1 MKPQFRILLIAI
13 MAILLVACS
22 AESEPEEVEYTI
34 EMTEFSYAPEDIEL
48 KVGQTVT
55 LNLVN
60 LGQLDHEIMIGREV
74 KMDNSLPAG
83 YELDM
88 FEHAGVEPVVVMEMH
103 ENEHVEAEHEEAED
117 SHDEA
122 EHEEAED
129 SHDEAEHEED
139 EHVQDE
145 AEHEEGEDDHA
156 ETGHNHDGFM
166 VSLANEDRATMTFTI
181 TEDMVGTWEI
191 GCFLQDGA
199 HYLADMKGS
208 LVVEG

>member
-88 FEHAGVEPVVVMEMH
+88 FEHAGVEPDMRKLRTVMTKLNMRKLRT
-103 ENEHVEAEHEEAED
+103 V
-117 SHDEA
+117 
-122 EHEEAED
+122 
-129 SHDEAEHEED
+129 
-139 EHVQDE
+139 
-145 AEHEEGEDDHA
+145 
-156 ETGHNHDGFM
+156 
-166 VSLANEDRATMTFTI
+166 MTKLNMRKLRTVMTKLNMKRTSMSKTKPNMKKGRMITRRQGTI
-181 TEDMVGTWEI
+181 TTDSW
-191 GCFLQDGA
+191 FLWQTKTGPP
-199 HYLADMKGS
+199 
-208 LVVEG
+208 

>member
-13 MAILLVACS
+13 MVILLVACS
-22 AESEPEEVEYTI
+22 AESEPEEVVYTI
-34 EMTEFSYAPEDIEL
+34 EMAEFSYAPEDIEL

-74 KMDNSLPAG
+74 KMDNFLPAG

-103 ENEHVEAEHEEAED
+103 ENEHV
-117 SHDEA
+117 EA

-166 VSLANEDRATMTFTI
+166 VSLANEDRATMTFKV

-208 LVVEG
+208 LAVEG

>member
-122 EHEEAED
+122 EHEE
-129 SHDEAEHEED
+129 D

>member
-103 ENEHVEAEHEEAED
+103 ENEHMRKLRTV
-117 SHDEA
+117 
-122 EHEEAED
+122 
-129 SHDEAEHEED
+129 
-139 EHVQDE
+139 
-145 AEHEEGEDDHA
+145 
-156 ETGHNHDGFM
+156 
-166 VSLANEDRATMTFTI
+166 MTKLNMRKLRTVMTKLNMRKLRTVMTKLNMKRTSMSKTKPNMKKGRMITRRQGTI
-181 TEDMVGTWEI
+181 TTDSW
-191 GCFLQDGA
+191 FLWQTKTGPP
-199 HYLADMKGS
+199 
-208 LVVEG
+208 

>member
-1 MKPQFRILLIAI
+1 

>member
-1 MKPQFRILLIAI
+1 

-129 SHDEAEHEED
+129 SHDEAEHEEAEDSHDEAEHEED